1 MHNGEIIEC
10 PQLGYGFIDAF
21 PKDTADL
28 VLSKL
33 DAS

>member
-10 PQLGYGFIDAF
+10 PQWGYGFMDAF